1 MQTAGCSFSN
11 LFWILILCLL
21 AQEFYSGKMHK
32 NCHCV
37 LHISGVWWQ
46 VLHQTLLDSEFLH
59 LWQSLAMVGI
69 NCDSPMFWIAVN
81 LPPILHSSKNLTVL
95 MGVIWYPLILW
106 ITVCLSLS
114 THHLQFVHFTK
125 RFPLFYKMSSQFKHN
140 MFVLNFANCSRP
152 FVFFVLWVK
161 VLLHNCWSA
170 PTASCSLW
178 HNGLRQTCA
187 GSVLWMM

>member
-1 MQTAGCSFSN
+1 MILACFGGALASACKLLVAHFSN

-69 NCDSPMFWIAVN
+69 NWDSPMFWIAVN
-81 LPPILHSSKNLTVL
+81 LPPILHSSKNLTAL
-95 MGVIWYPLILW
+95 IGVICYPLTLW

-114 THHLQFVHFTK
+114 THRLQFVHFTK
-125 RFPLFYKMSSQFKHN
+125 RFPSFYI
-140 MFVLNFANCSRP
+140 
-152 FVFFVLWVK
+152 
-161 VLLHNCWSA
+161 
-170 PTASCSLW
+170 SLSFRS
-178 HNGLRQTCA
+178 LIFQTN
-187 GSVLWMM
+187 